1 VLDAQARL
9 GWQRWLTSFLLA
21 AVVCGRSLLALADP
35 SPAFLVKD
43 INTVPGGGFTVPDA
57 PMRSIDGVTYFLG
70 TTVESG
76 TELRRS
82 DGTAA
87 GTQLVKDVYGGANN
101 VFEMNGTLYFA
112 SFAGIQSLWK
122 SDGSINLLNRGV
134 AGFELA
140 G

>member
-1 VLDAQARL
+1 MYRPCGPVPVLDAQARL

-70 TTVESG
+70 TTVENG

-87 GTQLVKDVYGGANN
+87 AVIRLCQIYKGVR
-101 VFEMNGTLYFA
+101 A
-112 SFAGIQSLWK
+112 SAT
-122 SDGSINLLNRGV
+122 
-134 AGFELA
+134 
-140 G
+140 